1 MSEQFA
7 IKTKFRDI
15 KRQLVGRCP
24 EVLALL
30 GINPLAMSFGVDCP
44 VNEHHRGLASFQVD
58 PVANRY
64 YCTYCKPRG
73 ASLVDLVMD
82 LEKAST
88 FAEATSFLRRNL
100 CLESKPYFLGT
111 EAEEGFIDSEDEVEV
126 VDKSI
131 VQMIA
136 MTKPAGHS
144 KYCLKRRIPPLGA
157 NITTAGN
164 LYIQIRDNELLLRGI
179 LEIDPQGARLIH
191 KDEPLN
197 GSAIALGPVNDAP
210 LIALTLDWESAVA
223 LYIMTGGM
231 PCLAYLEQSNLL
243 DCVDMFITDSTKG
256 IFIFGTP
263 QDSIEMIDSAKDY
276 IEGLGK
282 KIHIHKT
289 KNHDYCEEYTNVMNN
304 LKL

>member
-15 KRQLVGRCP
+15 KRQLLGRCP
-24 EVLALL
+24 EVLAIL
-30 GINPLAMSFGVDCP
+30 GINPLAMSYGIDCP

-100 CLESKPYFLGT
+100 GLESQPYLLGA
-111 EAEEGFIDSEDEVEV
+111 EADECYVDTEDEVEV
-126 VDKSI
+126 VDKSL
-131 VQMIA
+131 VQMIG

-144 KYCLKRRIPPLGA
+144 KYCLRRRIPPLGA
-157 NITTAGN
+157 NITTAGD

-210 LIALTLDWESAVA
+210 FFALTLEWESSVA
-223 LYIMTGGM
+223 LYIVTGGM
-231 PCLAYLEQSNLL
+231 PCLAYLEPTNLL
-243 DCVDMFITDSTKG
+243 DCVDMFITENTKG
-256 IFIFGTP
+256 IFIFCTP

-276 IEGLGK
+276 IESLGK
-282 KIHIHKT
+282 KFHIYKT
-289 KNHDYCEEYTNVMNN
+289 KNHDYCEEYTNVMKN